1 MSEVLLLLFVVTLV
15 LYWLSAMH
23 AKDFAIMSA
32 RRECKLCDV
41 QFLDQTVQLAKISV
55 SRDESGQWRLWR
67 EYKFE
72 YTDDG
77 DSRRR
82 GRLTLLGQ
90 RVMRITMETFN
101 PVIH

>member
-1 MSEVLLLLFVVTLV
+1 MLLLVVTGV

-23 AKDFAIMSA
+23 AKDLAIMA
-32 RRECKLCDV
+32 AKRECKLCDV
-41 QFLDQTVQLAKISV
+41 QFLDQTVQLVKISV
-55 SRDESGQWRLWR
+55 SRDETGQWRLWR
-67 EYKFE
+67 EYRFE

-82 GRLTLLGQ
+82 GQLTLLGQ
-90 RVMRITMETFN
+90 RVLRIAMETFN